1 MLHTHTQLVNRNKQN
16 ADKVVD
22 PFCEEF
28 PVRSLLLL
36 VVQRSSS
43 HTVYTAGTTTTS
55 GTEQLS
61 WVQAYDGKLYMS
73 TWWGYSVQIFGQTL
87 WGLFVGG
94 RCLLE
99 RDI

>member
-73 TWWGYSVQIFGQTL
+73 VYLV
-87 WGLFVGG
+87 GLQCPDIWANIVGVICG
-94 RCLLE
+94 RALFA
-99 RDI
+99 